1 MSTSP
6 SEYFEKRREGKIIPR
21 KKTLSEEVKRS
32 IFMLIFTLL
41 SLIILL
47 SIVLLLNDS
56 NSYQK
61 GYVLKEQQVQKEQLE
76 LKNRELI
83 NKIINLT
90 IYKRIEENPLIKSM
104 IKAEKTIYIQNN
116 K

>member
-1 MSTSP
+1 MSTTA
-6 SEYFEKRREGKIIPR
+6 SEYLDRKREGKIFTR

-41 SLIILL
+41 SIIIIL

-61 GYVLKEQQVQKEQLE
+61 GYALKEQQIQKDQLE
-76 LKNRELI
+76 QQNRELI
-83 NKIINLT
+83 NKIIDLT
-90 IYKRIEENPLIKSM
+90 IYSRIENSPLLKSM
-104 IKAEKTIYIQNN
+104 IKLESPTYLH
-116 K
+116 